1 MLLRRDERGV
11 IAIGQPSHAWLS
23 GQLARA
29 WGNDEFGRVE
39 PYEEVC
45 LGAEQHDIGMAA
57 WDLEPTLNPETG
69 LPHSFLEMPLHT
81 HLELWTAGPR
91 RLLRQSRYA
100 ALLASIHGRRL
111 YAKRDLNEMAPPD
124 ADAVREFLEVRRRFE
139 EQLLASLRADPAT
152 APAAAEELVARNG
165 QLVSTW
171 DFMSL
176 ALCLDY
182 PPLTIPDVPTAT
194 DRVPLTLT
202 PGRQHHQVHLEPW
215 PFASPSLTVRCEGQ
229 RLSGPYASAGELRDA
244 LTAAPWETVELELVP
259 SQFRGTAGS
268 PAAAR

>member
-1 MLLRRDERGV
+1 VLLRRDDRGV
-11 IAIGQPSHAWLS
+11 IAIGQPSHAWIS

-29 WGNDEFGRVE
+29 WGNDEFGPVE

-69 LPHSFLEMPLHT
+69 LPHSFLEMPLDA

-111 YAKRDLNEMAPPD
+111 YEKRDLSGLAPDD
-124 ADAVREFLEVRRRFE
+124 AAAVREFLEGHRRFGQ
-139 EQLLASLRADPAT
+139 QLLASLRADPAT
-152 APAAAEELVARNG
+152 APAATEELVARNAR
-165 QLVSTW
+165 LVSTW

-182 PPLTIPDVPTAT
+182 PPLTIPGVPTAT
-194 DRVPLTLT
+194 DPIDLYLS
-202 PGRQHHQVHLEPW
+202 PGDRRADVLVEPW
-215 PFASPSLTVRCEGQ
+215 PFATRNVAVHCEGQ
-229 RLSGPYASAGELRDA
+229 RLTGGYESDAALREA
-244 LTAAPWETVELELVP
+244 LSVAPWATVELMLVP
-259 SQFRGTAGS
+259 AVKGTAGS
-268 PAAAR
+268 PAADR

>member
-1 MLLRRDERGV
+1 MLLRRDDRGV
-11 IAIGQPSHAWLS
+11 ITIGQPSHAWIS

-100 ALLASIHGRRL
+100 ALLTSIHGRRL
-111 YAKRDLNEMAPPD
+111 YEKRDLNELAPPD
-124 ADAVREFLEVRRRFE
+124 ADAVREFIEVRRRFE
-139 EQLLASLRADPAT
+139 AQLLASLRADPAT
-152 APAAAEELVARNG
+152 APAAAEDVVARNS

-182 PPLTIPDVPTAT
+182 PPITIPAVPTAT
-194 DRVPLTLT
+194 D
-202 PGRQHHQVHLEPW
+202 QVSLALSRGERRDQVRLEPW
-215 PFASPSLTVRCEGQ
+215 PFATSSLVVRCEGQ
-229 RLSGPYASAGELRDA
+229 RLTGPYGSPEAMHEA
-244 LTAAPWETVELELVP
+244 LAAAPWETVELELVA
-259 SQFRGTAGS
+259 S
-268 PAAAR
+268 

>member
-1 MLLRRDERGV
+1 MLLRCDDRGV
-11 IAIGQPSHAWLS
+11 MAIGQPSHAWIS

-29 WGNDEFGRVE
+29 WGNDEFGPVE

-45 LGAEQHDIGMAA
+45 LGAEQHDIGMAV
-57 WDLEPTLNPETG
+57 WDLEPTLNPDTG

-111 YAKRDLNEMAPPD
+111 YEKRDLNELAAPD
-124 ADAVREFLEVRRRFE
+124 ADAVREFLGMRRRFE
-139 EQLLASLRADPAT
+139 EQLLSSLRADPAT
-152 APAAAEELVARNG
+152 APAAAEEVVARNSR
-165 QLVSTW
+165 LVSTW

-194 DRVPLTLT
+194 RPVGLALS
-202 PGRQHHQVHLEPW
+202 PGERRDQVHIEPW
-215 PFASPSLTVRCEGQ
+215 PFATSSLAVRCEGQ
-229 RLSGPYASAGELRDA
+229 RLSGPYETAAALRDSLA
-244 LTAAPWETVELELVP
+244 AAPWETIELELVP
-259 SQFRGTAGS
+259 
-268 PAAAR
+268 